1 MINCEVKLD
10 LSCSKECII
19 PEISIT
25 PRVTVLDVAALQI
38 TGAIFQI
45 NNAKCSVPV
54 VNLSFND
61 NIKFLENLKKGF
73 KRTISWNKYISK
85 QKQTKSKTKKNNN
98 LDYLIDAT
106 FRNINRLFVLSFKY
120 DNDDPTRDYFGERY
134 IPLVEM
140 NDFNEL
146 FDSNSFFDQKV
157 KNKQDVYGKLHCQGK
172 MIIQQEVH

>member
-1 MINCEVKLD
+1 MQKISILLEYTQNYSLTSGRLWNYYRDEIIDDENENDNDNNRINNGITITRKSCEYKTKLMRRKPNDNNTLNVDVVAPLKYLSNCWRFLDQLLINCEVKLD

-61 NIKFLENLKKGF
+61 DIKFLENLKKGF
-73 KRTISWNKYISK
+73 KRTIS
-85 QKQTKSKTKKNNN
+85 
-98 LDYLIDAT
+98 
-106 FRNINRLFVLSFKY
+106 
-120 DNDDPTRDYFGERY
+120 
-134 IPLVEM
+134 
-140 NDFNEL
+140 
-146 FDSNSFFDQKV
+146 
-157 KNKQDVYGKLHCQGK
+157 
-172 MIIQQEVH
+172 